1 VSPSDPGLL
10 FLDIAVKASI
20 ISSDVI
26 SESNRFKKVLP
37 KIVSEN
43 QTCCIV
49 GRDISNSIANVRD
62 LITLV
67 ENDNLEGYIIKADQ
81 EKAFDRLSHEYMFT
95 VLEKFG
101 FGDVFVKWINIFYSE
116 INSSV
121 KCNGFY

>member
-1 VSPSDPGLL
+1 MLKHFCYLIRKRNTNSRN
-10 FLDIAVKASI
+10 I
-20 ISSDVI
+20 II
-26 SESNRFKKVLP
+26 
-37 KIVSEN
+37 
-43 QTCCIV
+43 
-49 GRDISNSIANVRD
+49 
-62 LITLV
+62 V

-121 KCNGFY
+121 KCNGFLTKYLCQWALFLIYFY